1 MDLCD
6 TPLQVDGH
14 LVHLTLNFN
23 MQPHTARD
31 LLFAVALLDI
41 GTLVANSCVVKLIL
55 GLCSILRYESEV

>member
-1 MDLCD
+1 
-6 TPLQVDGH
+6 
-14 LVHLTLNFN
+14 VHLTLNFN

-31 LLFAVALLDI
+31 LLFAVVLLDI